1 MKKQKPL
8 TKLWKVLEKNLQC
21 LKKNMQTQSLFLKN
35 YLKIKDDIKKELN
48 NNSHLYSIPE
58 INEINHMIRE
68 DNEDE
73 KINTIKELKS
83 LKKQLSSSNNED
95 SNYSL
100 K

>member
-73 KINTIKELKS
+73 KINTIKELQS

>member
-1 MKKQKPL
+1 MKKLKPL
-8 TKLWKVLEKNLQC
+8 TKLWKVLDKNLQR
-21 LKKNMQTQSLFLKN
+21 LKKNMRTQSLFLKN

-48 NNSHLYSIPE
+48 NNSHLSSIPE

-68 DNEDE
+68 GNEDE
-73 KINTIKELKS
+73 KINAIKELKS